1 MPWQYQYYPG
11 ITKLIFGTWFKGHRG
26 PYQQGF
32 LLIFHFH
39 PLLGSVYWTPSSR
52 LIVVPRWP
60 LARRAR
66 LRWREH
72 MLTIMELDQD
82 SYWKRGQE
90 YLWWQAFQHCSC
102 SSPLDDLVFV
112 VCEVYLQDCGR
123 RVLNGLWHLQCR
135 RQANLHA
142 DMEKRE

>member
-1 MPWQYQYYPG
+1 MLHYTG
-11 ITKLIFGTWFKGHRG
+11 GKNRKAD
-26 PYQQGF
+26 
-32 LLIFHFH
+32 
-39 PLLGSVYWTPSSR
+39 
-52 LIVVPRWP
+52 
-60 LARRAR
+60 LAT
-66 LRWREH
+66 H

-123 RVLNGLWHLQCR
+123 RVLNGIWHVQCR

-142 DMEKRE
+142 DMEKRECWKSFCLC